1 MTGNFKIK
9 TLIVVLLIIF
19 FACDNSGD
27 SSDDDSGNGY
37 TVDNPVESFTEE
49 DKPTAFSIDTF
60 NFVTP
65 WGYERTQNA
74 DRNYPI
80 VVNGCWGEGPNF
92 SESVRRKYPA
102 FYLDFN
108 NYSTDSHGQ
117 ILADLIDETI
127 KAGYRI
133 DTNRIYLTGFS
144 QGGSGSFKLVRGMF
158 SKGKLFAAII
168 RVAGQSESIL
178 LDASVSKT
186 SVWYHI
192 GLNDEAPRVD
202 VAAETYSNIKKH
214 SANAGAVETIAT
226 DSVTGYSRTTKTL
239 KKSGVEFF
247 KMSEYKGLGHDP
259 GPCYKDP
266 QLFDWLFNQSL
277 LCR

>member
-1 MTGNFKIK
+1 MTGSFKIK
-9 TLIVVLLIIF
+9 TLFAVLLVIF

-37 TVDNPVESFTEE
+37 KVDNPVESFTKE
-49 DKPTAFSIDTF
+49 DEPSSFSIDTF

-74 DRNYPI
+74 DRKYPI
-80 VVNGCWGEGPNF
+80 VVNGCWGEGPHF
-92 SESVRRKYPA
+92 SESVRKKYPA

-108 NYSTDSHGQ
+108 NYYTESDGQ
-117 ILADLIDETI
+117 ILADLIDKTI

-144 QGGSGSFKLVRGMF
+144 QGGSGSFKLVRGMH

-178 LDASVSKT
+178 LDAAVLTT
-186 SVWYHI
+186 SV
-192 GLNDEAPRVD
+192 
-202 VAAETYSNIKKH
+202 
-214 SANAGAVETIAT
+214 
-226 DSVTGYSRTTKTL
+226 
-239 KKSGVEFF
+239 
-247 KMSEYKGLGHDP
+247 
-259 GPCYKDP
+259 
-266 QLFDWLFNQSL
+266 
-277 LCR
+277 

>member
-9 TLIVVLLIIF
+9 SLIIVLF
-19 FACDNSGD
+19 IILFACDSSGD

-37 TVDNPVESFTEE
+37 TVDNPVESFTEA
-49 DKPTAFSIDTF
+49 DKPESFSIETL

-74 DRNYPI
+74 DRKYPI
-80 VVNGCWGEGPNF
+80 VVNGCWGEGSNF
-92 SESVRRKYPA
+92 SESVRKKYPA

-108 NYSTDSHGQ
+108 NYSTESDGQ

-144 QGGSGSFKLVRGMF
+144 QGGSGSFKLARGMH

-168 RVAGQSESIL
+168 RVAGQSESVFF
-178 LDASVSKT
+178 DAAVLKT

-192 GLNDEAPRVD
+192 GLDDTTIRID

-214 SANAGAVETIAT
+214 SANAGAVETIVT
-226 DSVTGYSRTTKTL
+226 DSVTGHSRTTKTL

-247 KMSEYKGLGHDP
+247 KMSEYNGLGHDP

>member
-1 MTGNFKIK
+1 MTGCFKIK
-9 TLIVVLLIIF
+9 SFIVVLFIIF

-37 TVDNPVESFTEE
+37 TVDNPVESFTNA
-49 DKPTAFSIDTF
+49 DKPSSFSVQSF
-60 NFVTP
+60 NFESP
-65 WGYERTQNA
+65 WGYKRTQNA
-74 DRNYPI
+74 DRKYPI
-80 VVNGCWGEGPNF
+80 VVNGCWGEGPYF
-92 SESVRRKYPA
+92 SEDVRKRYPA

-117 ILADLIDETI
+117 TLADLIDETI

-144 QGGSGSFKLVRGMF
+144 QGGSGSFKLVRGMH
-158 SKGKLFAAII
+158 SKGKLFAAVI

-178 LDASVSKT
+178 LDAAVLKT

-192 GLNDEAPRVD
+192 GLNDDSLRVN

-214 SANAGAVETIAT
+214 SANAGAVETIAA

-239 KKSGVEFF
+239 KKAGVEFF
-247 KMSEYKGLGHDP
+247 KMSEYKGLGHEP
-259 GPCYKDP
+259 VILP
-266 QLFDWLFNQSL
+266 Q
-277 LCR
+277 

>member
-1 MTGNFKIK
+1 MTGSFKIK
-9 TLIVVLLIIF
+9 TLFAVLLVIF

-37 TVDNPVESFTEE
+37 KVDNPVESFTKE
-49 DKPTAFSIDTF
+49 DEPSSFSIDTF

-74 DRNYPI
+74 DRKYPI
-80 VVNGCWGEGPNF
+80 VVNGCWGEGPHF
-92 SESVRRKYPA
+92 SESVRKKYPA

-108 NYSTDSHGQ
+108 NYYTESDGQ
-117 ILADLIDETI
+117 ILADLIDKTI

-144 QGGSGSFKLVRGMF
+144 QGGSGSFKLVRGMH

-178 LDASVSKT
+178 LDAAVLTT

-192 GLNDEAPRVD
+192 GLNDTTIRID
-202 VAAETYSNIKKH
+202 VAAETYSNIKNH
-214 SANAGAVETIAT
+214 SANAGAVEKINT

-247 KMSEYKGLGHDP
+247 KMSEYKDLGHDP

-266 QLFDWLFNQSL
+266 YLFDWLFNQSL

>member
-1 MTGNFKIK
+1 MLNRYKLKVFT
-9 TLIVVLLIIF
+9 VLLFIIF
-19 FACDNSGD
+19 SACDNSGG
-27 SSDDDSGNGY
+27 SDLDDSGNGY
-37 TVDNPVESFTEE
+37 VVENPVETFTNA
-49 DKPTAFSIDTF
+49 DKPSSFSVQSF
-60 NFVTP
+60 NFESP

-74 DRNYPI
+74 DRKYPI
-80 VVNGCWGEGPNF
+80 VVNGCWN
-92 SESVRRKYPA
+92 ESPYFTEDVRKKYPA

-108 NYSTDSHGQ
+108 DYSTESHGQ
-117 ILADLIDETI
+117 TLADLIDETV

-168 RVAGQSESIL
+168 RVAGQSESTL
-178 LDASVSKT
+178 LDAAVSKT

-192 GLNDEAPRVD
+192 GLSDTAARVSI
-202 VAAETYSNIKKH
+202 ASQTYSNIKNH
-214 SANAGAVETIAT
+214 SANEGATEKIIT
-226 DSVTGYSRTTKTL
+226 DSITGYSRTTKTL

-247 KMSEYKGLGHDP
+247 KMSEYKGLGHEP

-266 QLFDWLFNQSL
+266 EIFDWFFNQSL

>member
-1 MTGNFKIK
+1 MTGSFKIK
-9 TLIVVLLIIF
+9 ILFFVLLLTF
-19 FACDNSGD
+19 SACDNSGG
-27 SSDDDSGNGY
+27 SSDNDSGNGY
-37 TVDNPVESFTEE
+37 TVDNPVESFTKE
-49 DKPTAFSIDTF
+49 DEPSSFSIEKL

-74 DRNYPI
+74 DRKYPI
-80 VVNGCWGEGPNF
+80 VVNGCWGEGSNF
-92 SESVRRKYPA
+92 SESVRKKYPA

-108 NYSTDSHGQ
+108 NYSTETDGN
-117 ILADLIDETI
+117 ILADLIDKTI

-144 QGGSGSFKLVRGMF
+144 QGGSGSFKLVRGMH

-168 RVAGQSESIL
+168 RVAGQSESV
-178 LDASVSKT
+178 LDDAAISKT
-186 SVWYHI
+186 SIWYHI
-192 GLNDEAPRVD
+192 GLDDTSIRID
-202 VAAETYSNIKKH
+202 VAAETYSNIRKH
-214 SANAGAVETIAT
+214 SANAGAVETIST
-226 DSVTGYSRTTKTL
+226 DSITGYSRTTKTL

-247 KMSEYKGLGHDP
+247 KMSEYKALGHVP